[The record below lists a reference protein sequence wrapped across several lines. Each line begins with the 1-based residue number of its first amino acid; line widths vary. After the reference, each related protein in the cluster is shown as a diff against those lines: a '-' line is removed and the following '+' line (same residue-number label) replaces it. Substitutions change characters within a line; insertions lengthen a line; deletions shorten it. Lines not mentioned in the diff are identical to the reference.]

1 MLKWLDATLKLVPI
15 ADNLLYA
22 FICFFLSKIVLCD
35 IVFKIVL
42 YVIVFIVKN
51 KHVIV
56 HY

>member
-22 FICFFLSKIVLCD
+22 FLSKIVLCV

-42 YVIVFIVKN
+42 YVIVFKNSIVLYSFIEK
-51 KHVIV
+51 
-56 HY
+56 